1 MNTDFRNRVV
11 LPIVL
16 PLAVLVGIA
25 AVVGTL
31 AAIFLFSPRNVGLT
45 TAVVVAAGFMVAFS
59 LANAVDEEHMT
70 IGRRAVIGAVALLPL
85 LGGAAAALWAVN
97 GGVPEDELSE
107 TLPWYYEP
115 VLSAPEGALVGAKNS
130 ENFCVFEDPE
140 NQTAD
145 TCTDTQEVTFPA
157 QPDAGA
163 YAFIFNNVQSG
174 VPHNFQ
180 IFELADEGGEP
191 APGTLLFG
199 VAEGSTVINGVES
212 ITYSAEPNQYEE
224 GEQFYYNC
232 VVHPVMEG
240 VLTIGPPAGE
250 GA

>member
-31 AAIFLFSPRNVGLT
+31 AAIFLFSPRTVGLT

-59 LANAVDEEHMT
+59 LANAVEEGHMT
-70 IGRRAVIGAVALLPL
+70 LGRRAVIGAVALLPL

-115 VLSAPEGALVGAKNS
+115 ELSAPEGALVGAKNA

-157 QPDAGA
+157 QPEAESF
-163 YAFIFNNVQSG
+163 AFIFNNVQAG

-191 APGTLLFG
+191 APGALLFG
-199 VAEGSTVINGVES
+199 VAEGSTVITGEAE
-212 ITYSAEPNQYEE
+212 ITYSASPNDYEQ
-224 GEQFYYNC
+224 GAQFYYNC
-232 VVHPVMEG
+232 VVHPVMAG
-240 VLTIGPPAGE
+240 VLTIGEPAAE
-250 GA
+250 G

>member
-11 LPIVL
+11 LPVVL
-16 PLAVLVGIA
+16 PLAVLLGIV
-25 AVVGTL
+25 AVVGLL
-31 AAIFLFSPRNVGLT
+31 AVIFLFSPRTVGLT

-59 LANAVDEEHMT
+59 LANAVDEDAMT
-70 IGRRAVIGAVALLPL
+70 MGRRLVIGAVALLPV
-85 LGGAAAALWAVN
+85 LGGGLAALWAVN
-97 GGVPEDELSE
+97 GGVPEEERSS
-107 TLPWYYEP
+107 TIPWFYEP

-157 QPDAGA
+157 QPDAE
-163 YAFIFNNVQSG
+163 AFAFVFNNVNAG

-191 APGTLLFG
+191 APGPLLFG
-199 VAEGSTVINGVES
+199 VAEGSTVINGVDD
-212 ITYSAEPNQYEE
+212 ITYQATPNVYEQDQ
-224 GEQFYYNC
+224 QFYYNC

-240 VLTIGPPAGE
+240 VLTIGPPAE
-250 GA
+250 A

>member
-25 AVVGTL
+25 AVVGLL
-31 AAIFLFSPRNVGLT
+31 ATIFLFSPRTVGLT

-70 IGRRAVIGAVALLPL
+70 VGRRAVIGAVALLPL
-85 LGGAAAALWAVN
+85 LGGGAAALWAVN

-115 VLSAPEGALVGAKNS
+115 VASAPEGALVGAKNS

-140 NQTAD
+140 NQSAD

-157 QPDAGA
+157 QPEAA
-163 YAFIFNNVQSG
+163 TFAFVFNNVQSA

-180 IFELADEGGEP
+180 IFELAEEDGAP
-191 APGTLLFG
+191 APGALIFG
-199 VAEGSTVINGVES
+199 VAEGSTVINGIDE
-212 ITYSAEPNQYEE
+212 ITYTAAPNDYEE
-224 GEQFYYNC
+224 GQQYYFNC

-240 VLTIGPPAGE
+240 VLTIGPPAE
-250 GA
+250 G